1 MPVKVTI
8 QSNRAQ
14 LRAHAIRAFWLSV
27 DDMQRQASKNAPRRT
42 GRLAG
47 SGRIEKLGET
57 AARVIFD
64 RIYAT
69 AQEKGAW
76 IAPKHGQK
84 VLHIPV
90 AGGFRSVKGVR
101 LPARHY
107 LKAAGDAWGK
117 TFIQNRLRLP

>member
-1 MPVKVTI
+1 MTTGVRI
-8 QSNRAQ
+8 ESRRAQ
-14 LRAHAIRAFWLSV
+14 IVAYANRAFWLSV
-27 DDMQRQASKNAPRRT
+27 EDMRRQASKNAPKRS

-47 SGRIEKLGET
+47 SGRIEKIGPT
-57 AARVIFD
+57 DARVIFD

-90 AGGFRSVKGVR
+90 AGGFRSVRGVR
-101 LPARHY
+101 LPPKHY
-107 LKAAGDAWGK
+107 LKAAGDAWGR
-117 TFIQNRLRLP
+117 TFLPNRIRLP